1 MASLP
6 RVTVWNEFRHER
18 HREDIRKVYPN
29 GIHTVIGEHL
39 QQQGFPVTYATL
51 DEPEHGLAGE
61 VLESTDVLIWW
72 GHGAH
77 NEVRDDVVD
86 RIQKR
91 VLSGMGFIPLHSSH
105 YSKPF
110 RRLMGTSCSLTW
122 REIGERERVWTI
134 ARNHPITEGIGE
146 YFEIPHQ
153 EMYGE
158 PFDIPAP
165 DTLVFISWFQ
175 GGEVFRSGCCFERG
189 RGKIFYFSAG
199 HETLP
204 VYYQPEVLR
213 VISNA
218 VKWAAPL
225 GWEACPTPSS
235 QIKGGHR
242 TEPLEPVAPSE

>member
-6 RVTVWNEFRHER
+6 RVTIWNEFRHER
-18 HREDIRKVYPN
+18 HRENIKKIYPN

-39 QQQGFPVTYATL
+39 KHQGFPVTYATL
-51 DEPEHGLAGE
+51 DEPEHGLTGD
-61 VLESTDVLIWW
+61 VLDNTDVLIWW

-77 NEVRDDVVD
+77 HEVSDEIVD
-86 RIQKR
+86 RIQTR
-91 VLSGMGFIPLHSSH
+91 VLNGMGFIPLHSSH
-105 YSKPF
+105 FSKPF
-110 RRLMGTSCSLTW
+110 RRLMGTSCTLTW

-134 ARNHPITEGIGE
+134 ARSHPITEGIGE

-165 DTLVFISWFQ
+165 DTLVFVSWFQ

-218 VKWAAPL
+218 ARWAAPL
-225 GWEACPTPSS
+225 AREVCPTPSS

-242 TEPLEPVAPSE
+242 IEPLEPVALRE